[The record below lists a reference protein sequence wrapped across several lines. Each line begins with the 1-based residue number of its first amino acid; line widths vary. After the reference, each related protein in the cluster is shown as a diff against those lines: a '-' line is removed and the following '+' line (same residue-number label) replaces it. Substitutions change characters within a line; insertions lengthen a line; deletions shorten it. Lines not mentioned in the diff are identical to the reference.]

1 MSLIREKTPIEKNRS
16 LLEECILTGAEAAH
30 HAAVVISNVNE
41 RIWGLPTDE
50 LLELLNDDVPY
61 TLSVFSENTAI
72 SKAVNARLNKLNLP
86 QFPTRAPTS
95 MGRSDIEL
103 VEGVFVHIPS
113 PAPEE
118 PEESNEADP

>member
-41 RIWGLPTDE
+41 RIWGLPTEE

-61 TLSVFSENTAI
+61 TLSVFGENTAI
-72 SKAVNARLNKLNLP
+72 SKAVNARLNGLNLP

-95 MGRSDIEL
+95 MGRSDIKLEA
-103 VEGVFVHIPS
+103 GTFVLIP
-113 PAPEE
+113 PPEAPEE
-118 PEESNEADP
+118 PIEP